1 MECRLLSSNY
11 GEFDGKY
18 AKETRADTLIKMAVR
33 IPIGSVARRLLFVY
47 VYAYAGLEFNRKVI
61 WKYMNAFDEFAYQ
74 GFIKF
79 RQIG

>member
-1 MECRLLSSNY
+1 
-11 GEFDGKY
+11 
-18 AKETRADTLIKMAVR
+18 MAVR
-33 IPIGSVARRLLFVY
+33 IPIGSVVRRLLFVY

-74 GFIKF
+74 RFIKF